1 MTVGER
7 IKQKRIEYGLSQQ
20 ELAKRAGYSDKTAI
34 SKIEHSGNGVTLKQI
49 KRIANALN
57 VDPSEFMGWSDNYIQ
72 NAHEQGITNS
82 LFHAYGASGFWAYHV
97 LEIGD
102 KLPQQG
108 IDELMSFLDYLA
120 NKYHLE
126 SISTPEEV
134 EKAYLYSM
142 GYSEE

>member
-20 ELAKRAGYSDKTAI
+20 ELAKKAGYSDKTAI
-34 SKIEHSGNGVTLKQI
+34 SKIEHSGNNVTLKQI

-57 VDPSEFMGWSDNYIQ
+57 VDPSEFMGWLDTYIQ
-72 NAHEQGITNS
+72 NAHDQRLSES
-82 LFHAYGASGFWAYHV
+82 LLSAYGASGFWAYHA

-108 IDELMSFLDYLA
+108 VDELMSFLDYLA

-126 SISTPEEV
+126 NISTPEEV
-134 EKAYLYSM
+134 DKSFLYSM
-142 GYSEE
+142 GYREE